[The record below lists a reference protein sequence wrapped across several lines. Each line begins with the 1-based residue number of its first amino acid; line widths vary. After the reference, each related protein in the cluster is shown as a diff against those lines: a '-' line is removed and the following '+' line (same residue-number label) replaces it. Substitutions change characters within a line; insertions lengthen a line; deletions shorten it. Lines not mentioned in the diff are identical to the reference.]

1 MTGYIILGSIVGL
14 PLVLGLLWRVNS
26 SFLFFSVMAGELLGR
41 YFGDDAELVVKTFS
55 NREWMTHYAEAVVIL
70 LPVIFTAWFLKRTID
85 KAKLFYLWVPFLVTG
100 VVLAAFALPTLP
112 SQVIAEVTSTEIGS
126 QLYDTSDFIIGV
138 VVAFQLL
145 SLWLLNK
152 HSGHKPKKRSKH

>member
-1 MTGYIILGSIVGL
+1 MTGYIILGIAVGL
-14 PLVLGLLWRVNS
+14 PLLLGLFLRVNP

-41 YFGDDAELVVKTFS
+41 YFGDDAELVIKTMT
-55 NREWMTHYAEAVVIL
+55 NREWLTQYAEVTVLL
-70 LPVIFTAWFLKRTID
+70 LPVIFTAWFLKGTIE
-85 KAKLFYLWVPFLVTG
+85 KTKLFYLWIPFLVTG

-112 SQVIAEVTSTEIGS
+112 DTIIHQVTSTEIGLQAYQS
-126 QLYDTSDFIIGV
+126 SEFVIGI

-152 HSGHKPKKRSKH
+152 KHAHKKKHLKH